1 MSFITPLVPFAERWI
16 ITMVVNQESL
26 RGLNVSFSTAF
37 NKEFE
42 NTETH
47 YQRFATTVPSTT
59 AETNYTWLG
68 QIPQMREWI
77 GEREIQNLSA
87 YEYTIKN
94 RKFEMTV
101 SVPRDAIEDDQY
113 GTYTSY
119 FSSLG
124 QAAAQHPDE
133 LCFAALKDGFKEK
146 CYDGKP
152 FFAADHPSGEG
163 GKTAVSNMTHNK
175 LTAGSYM
182 AARTA
187 MMSLCGDK
195 GKSLGLVPDLL
206 VVSPAD
212 EENGLMILNAD
223 YINGTT
229 NVLKGTAEL
238 LVAPEL
244 ADKPGMWFLL
254 CTKRFLKPVIFQKR
268 RAIKLAA
275 KNRDTDE
282 NVFLR
287 DEYIWGADGRSNAGY
302 GFWQMAYG
310 SDYQAV
316 PETGEEEAK
325 G

>member
-1 MSFITPLVPFAERWI
+1 MI
-16 ITMVVNQESL
+16 VNQESL

-37 NKEFE
+37 NREFE

-47 YQRFATTVPSTT
+47 YQRFATTVPSSTS
-59 AETNYTWLG
+59 ETNYKWLG

-77 GEREIQNLSA
+77 GEREIQKMSS
-87 YEYTIKN
+87 YEYVIKN
-94 RKFEMTV
+94 RKFESTV
-101 SVPRDAIEDDQY
+101 SVPRDDIEDDQY
-113 GTYTSY
+113 GIYVPY

-124 QAAAQHPDE
+124 QTAAQHPDE
-133 LCFAALKDGFKEK
+133 LCFTALKDGFTEK

-163 GKTAVSNMTHNK
+163 GKTAASNLSHKK
-175 LTAGSYM
+175 LTAESYLEG
-182 AARTA
+182 RTA
-187 MMSLCGDK
+187 MMSLCGDR

-212 EENGLMILNAD
+212 EKAGRLILNAD
-223 YINGTT
+223 YIEGTT

-244 ADKPGMWFLL
+244 ADKPGMWFLM
-254 CTKRFLKPVIFQKR
+254 CTKKFLKPVIFQKR
-268 RAIKLAA
+268 REIKLTA

-287 DEYIWGADGRSNAGY
+287 DEYIWGADGRSNTGY

-316 PETGEEEAK
+316 PETGDQTGQGTGGNDSGQGTGEEEAK